1 MIFRGYCA
9 IQPPFFMTKEIMSET
24 CQLSD
29 FDDQLYKVI
38 AKSGTIGGGAPHTAA
53 VVATAATT
61 AAEGETEEKKAEEV

>member
-1 MIFRGYCA
+1 
-9 IQPPFFMTKEIMSET
+9 MTKEIMSET